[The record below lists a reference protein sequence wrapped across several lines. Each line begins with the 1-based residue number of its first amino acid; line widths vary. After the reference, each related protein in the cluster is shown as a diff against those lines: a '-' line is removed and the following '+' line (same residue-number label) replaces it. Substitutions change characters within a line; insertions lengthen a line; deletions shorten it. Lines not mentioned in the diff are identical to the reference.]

1 MRAALR
7 RKAATMYW
15 AVGAAFSPA
24 RESAQDLRHWLRGSG
39 ARAHKPA
46 RAARNENG
54 TLIAHSAGMSKPIP
68 TVQKYMTTSPHTIGA
83 DQTLAQAH
91 AVLKQLKI
99 RHLPVLK
106 GSELLGMLTERD
118 LALIETLRDVDAHKI
133 QVEDAMST
141 AVYTVSPDAKL
152 DEVVSEMAEKKY
164 GSAVVVQNG
173 KVVGILT
180 TVDVCRALAELLRGR
195 LVN

>member
-1 MRAALR
+1 M
-7 RKAATMYW
+7 T
-15 AVGAAFSPA
+15 
-24 RESAQDLRHWLRGSG
+24 
-39 ARAHKPA
+39 
-46 RAARNENG
+46 
-54 TLIAHSAGMSKPIP
+54 KPIP

-118 LALIETLRDVDAHKI
+118 LALIENLRDVDAHKI
-133 QVEDAMST
+133 QVEEAMST
-141 AVYTVSPDAKL
+141 GVYTVSPDAKL
-152 DEVVSEMAEKKY
+152 DEVVNEMAEKKY

-180 TVDVCRALAELLRGR
+180 TVDVCRALAELLHGR
-195 LVN
+195 LAN